1 MAARRNMKSKK
12 GQVALE
18 TLIVVGFVLALMTP
32 LLYMLYSR
40 INEIQQEM
48 FMLEATRA
56 VDTIVTTVS
65 TVGSIG
71 PNGTAT
77 IELSFPPNMKNL
89 SIGGTQPNQQ
99 HEVVMVVST
108 NLGDIDI
115 PRVLFFNVTE
125 SGLISRKSGTHK
137 VTITYP
143 DTGVITISPA

>member
-18 TLIVVGFVLALMTP
+18 TLIVIGFVLALMTP

-40 INEIQQEM
+40 ITEIQQEM

-89 SIGGTQPNQQ
+89 TIGGTQPN
-99 HEVVMVVST
+99 EVVMVVST
-108 NLGDIDI
+108 NLGEIDI
-115 PRVLFFNVTE
+115 PRLLYFPVIE
-125 SGLISRKSGTHK
+125 SVAIPRKPGTYK
-137 VTITYP
+137 VKITYP
-143 DTGVITISPA
+143 DTGPMTISPA